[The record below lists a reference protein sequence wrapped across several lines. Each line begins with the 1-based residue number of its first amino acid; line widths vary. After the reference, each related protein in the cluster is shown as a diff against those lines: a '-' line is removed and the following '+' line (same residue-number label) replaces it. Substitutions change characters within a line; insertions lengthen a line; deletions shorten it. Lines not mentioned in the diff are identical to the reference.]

1 MNAFSVSCASPFL
14 VAEFATPQTMLS
26 WSLTRPGFV
35 TARSVAW
42 LHVRNDDL
50 PLDVDPIHLLETK
63 MAAAGHADA
72 VHLMTSR
79 DVRHHHLAYASS
91 GTVKAGCLAT
101 VGLGNAARVGA
112 APIAGTTL
120 GTVNLLAHVDRALS
134 PAALIEAV
142 SIATEARTA
151 AIIDLDLRLDGKPV
165 TGTGTDCI
173 VVAAPCGGE
182 AERFAGLH
190 TDIGTAVG
198 HAVYA
203 AVREGGEA
211 WIDEQRRLGPQ
222 RLARFAYPDHGGRTT
237 LNGFSGHP
245 ELDTAVR
252 T

>member
-1 MNAFSVSCASPFL
+1 MNAFSVSCASPYL

-35 TARSVAW
+35 TARRVAW

-50 PLDVDPIHLLETK
+50 PIGVDPVELLETR
-63 MAAAGHADA
+63 MAAAGHANA

-79 DVRHHHLAYASS
+79 DVRHHHLACASS
-91 GTVKAGCLAT
+91 GTVTADCLAT

-112 APIAGTTL
+112 APVAGTAL
-120 GTVNLLAHVDRALS
+120 GTVNLLVHVDRALT
-134 PAALIEAV
+134 PAALIEAI

-151 AIIDLDLRLDGKPV
+151 AIIDLDLRIDGRPV

-190 TDIGTAVG
+190 TDIGAAIG

-203 AVREGGEA
+203 AIREGGEA
-211 WIDEQRRLGPQ
+211 WIEEQPQLGTG
-222 RLARFAYPDHGGRTT
+222 RLARFEYPDHGGRTT
-237 LNGFSGHP
+237 LNGFS
-245 ELDTAVR
+245 EERETETAAKA
-252 T
+252 